1 MKKRRE
7 YDDDDGRQIAN
18 MNVDGMPWYVRKPSD
33 SSGSS
38 GSQSDEPVDLTREER
53 FSLYGGVL
61 KAVLL
66 VAAAFI
72 GVYFL
77 VVFLLTRIW

>member
-7 YDDDDGRQIAN
+7 YDDDDGRQIAD
-18 MNVDGMPWYVRKPSD
+18 MNVDGMPWYLRKSSPSSD
-33 SSGSS
+33 S
-38 GSQSDEPVDLTREER
+38 QNNEPVDLTREER
-53 FSLYGGVL
+53 FSLYGGIL

-66 VAAAFI
+66 ISAAFV

-77 VVFLLTRIW
+77 VIFLLTKIW

>member
-7 YDDDDGRQIAN
+7 YDDDDGRQIAD
-18 MNVDGMPWYVRKPSD
+18 MNVDGMPWYVRKSSSSSSSD
-33 SSGSS
+33 
-38 GSQSDEPVDLTREER
+38 SQSDEPVELTREER
-53 FSLYGGVL
+53 RSLYGGVL

>member
-7 YDDDDGRQIAN
+7 YDDDDGRQIAD
-18 MNVDGMPWYVRKPSD
+18 MNVDGMPWHLRK
-33 SSGSS
+33 SSSSS
-38 GSQSDEPVDLTREER
+38 GSQNDEPVELTREER
-53 FSLYGGVL
+53 RSLYGGVL

>member
-7 YDDDDGRQIAN
+7 YDDDDGRQIAD

-33 SSGSS
+33 SSAP
-38 GSQSDEPVDLTREER
+38 QSDEPIDLTREEKL
-53 FSLYGGVL
+53 SLYGGVL
-61 KAVLL
+61 KAVML

>member
-7 YDDDDGRQIAN
+7 YDDDDGRQIAD
-18 MNVDGMPWYVRKPSD
+18 MNVDGMPWYVRKPS
-33 SSGSS
+33 SSS
-38 GSQSDEPVDLTREER
+38 GSQSDEPADLTREER
-53 FSLYGGVL
+53 FSLYGGIL

-66 VAAAFI
+66 VSAAFV

-77 VVFLLTRIW
+77 VIFLLTKIW

>member
-7 YDDDDGRQIAN
+7 YDDDDGRQIAD
-18 MNVDGMPWYVRKPSD
+18 MNVDGMPWYVRKSSPS
-33 SSGSS
+33 SN
-38 GSQSDEPVDLTREER
+38 SQNDEPIELTREER
-53 FSLYGGVL
+53 RSLYGGVL

>member
-7 YDDDDGRQIAN
+7 YDDDDGRQIAD
-18 MNVDGMPWYVRKPSD
+18 MNVDGMPWYVRRSSPS
-33 SSGSS
+33 SN
-38 GSQSDEPVDLTREER
+38 SQNDEPIELTREER
-53 FSLYGGVL
+53 RSLYGGVL

>member
-7 YDDDDGRQIAN
+7 YDDDDGRQIAD
-18 MNVDGMPWYVRKPSD
+18 MNVDGMPWYVRK
-33 SSGSS
+33 SSPASESNGS
-38 GSQSDEPVDLTREER
+38 EPVHLTREEKL
-53 FSLYGGVL
+53 SLYGGIL

-66 VAAAFI
+66 VSAAFV

-77 VVFLLTRIW
+77 VILFLTRIW